1 MREQGLTVAET
12 SREFRFTGLLLFD
25 KDGEGSMGKLNDRI
39 AIVTGASR
47 GIGEEIARLF
57 ALEGARVVCAART
70 LNEGDHHL
78 LSGSLSRTVDK
89 ILTAGGK
96 AIAVAVD
103 VSDEEDCHRLVKTA
117 EDTFGTVDILVN
129 DAALTYYKPIVDYK
143 VKRWVKA
150 FAVNVHGPFMLSQR
164 VLPGM
169 IKQRRGAIVNISS
182 GSAIGPGR
190 APFTDARPVNGGT
203 MYGAT
208 KAALE
213 RFTQGLAQEVATH
226 NIAVTALSPS
236 QVVATPGTIYHKIAT
251 GMDDPRAE
259 PPAYLAR
266 AALLL
271 ASEPAAK
278 VNGRVTYSQQILG
291 EYGLLDKP
299 TGRGVTTAGSGYSQ
313 I

>member
-1 MREQGLTVAET
+1 
-12 SREFRFTGLLLFD
+12 
-25 KDGEGSMGKLNDRI
+25 MGKLDGRI
-39 AIVTGASR
+39 AVVTGASR

-57 ALEGARVVCAART
+57 AQEGARVVCAART
-70 LNEGDHHL
+70 LNEGDHRL
-78 LSGSLSRTVDK
+78 LSGSLSGTVSRIKD
-89 ILTAGGK
+89 AGGQ

-103 VSDEEDCHRLVKTA
+103 VSNEEDCQRLVDAAKL
-117 EDTFGTVDILVN
+117 TFGTVDILVN
-129 DAALTYYKPIVDYK
+129 DAALTYYKPIVDYN
-143 VKRWVKA
+143 VKHWIKA
-150 FAVNVHGPFMLSQR
+150 FAVNVHGPFMLSKL

-169 IKQRRGAIVNISS
+169 LELRRGAIVNISS

-190 APFTDARPVNGGT
+190 SPFKDSRPVNGGT

-226 NIAVTALSPS
+226 NIAVSALSPS
-236 QVVATPGTIYHKIAT
+236 QVVATPGTVYHKIAS
-251 GMDDPRAE
+251 GIDDPRAE
-259 PPAYLAR
+259 PPSYMAR
-266 AALLL
+266 AASLL
-271 ASEPAAK
+271 ASEPPDK

-299 TGRGVTTAGSGYSQ
+299 TGRGVTTKGSGYSQ